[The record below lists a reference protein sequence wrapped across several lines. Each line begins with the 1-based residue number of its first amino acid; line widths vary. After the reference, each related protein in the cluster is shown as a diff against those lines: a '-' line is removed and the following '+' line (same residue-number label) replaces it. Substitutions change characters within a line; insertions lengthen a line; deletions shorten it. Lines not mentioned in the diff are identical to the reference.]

1 LWVRLSVAFS
11 LVVLLGVIMPIVA
24 LNYITESNFGVVLDQ
39 FQLPPEVPDELVMY
53 YRTHNGWAGIQTILS
68 EVNLRLP
75 RGVNGGISLTLA
87 DEGGIILFSGVS
99 DQADHQLTP
108 AERAKAIPIVVDG
121 RTRGYVQLQRFIP
134 RIPDQAQ
141 QFIIQQ
147 VSRILIVILIAGGV
161 IGILAGTLVSR
172 TLTAPLAKLAAGARE
187 FQKDLSKRIE
197 VKGSTEV
204 RQAAVAFN
212 EMAAAL
218 QQAETQR
225 RNLTADVAHEL
236 RTPLTVLRA
245 NLQAL
250 LDGVYPLTQE
260 EIQSLM
266 HQTDLLNRLVNDLHE
281 LAQAEARQ
289 LHINR
294 QPVDLRQVVESAAQP
309 FETMTENHQVRL
321 ICVVPPEPLIV
332 AGDANRLQQ
341 VVNNLLQNALTHTP
355 DGGEIEIRLDPVDGS
370 AQIAVRDSGS
380 GIAPEHLPH
389 VFDRFYRADRS
400 RTRATGGAGLG
411 LTIVKAIVEL
421 HGGVV
426 RASSDGIPG
435 RGSTFIITLPLI

>member
-1 LWVRLSVAFS
+1 LSVAFS
-11 LVVLLGVIMPIVA
+11 LVVLLGVVMPIVA
-24 LNYITESNFGVVLDQ
+24 LNYITVSNFGLVLDQ
-39 FQLPPEVPDELVMY
+39 FQLPPEVPEQLAMY
-53 YRTHNGWAGIQTILS
+53 YRTHNGWAGIETILS

-87 DEGGIILFSGVS
+87 DEGGIILFNGGPDPASE
-99 DQADHQLTP
+99 QLTP
-108 AERAKAIPIVVDG
+108 DERAKAFPIVVDG
-121 RTRGYVQLQRFIP
+121 RTRGYIQLQRFIP

-147 VSRILIVILIAGGV
+147 VSRILIVILISGGV
-161 IGILAGTLVSR
+161 IGIVAGTLVSR

-266 HQTDLLNRLVNDLHE
+266 DQTDLLSRLVNDLHE

-309 FETMTENHQVRL
+309 FETMAENHQVRL
-321 ICVVPPEPLIV
+321 ICAVPPEPLVV

-341 VVNNLLQNALTHTP
+341 VVNNLLQNALVHTP
-355 DGGEIEIRLDPVDGS
+355 GGGEIEIRLAPVDGS
-370 AQIAVRDSGS
+370 ARITVRDTGS

-400 RTRATGGAGLG
+400 RARATGGAGLG

-421 HGGVV
+421 HGGSV

-435 RGSTFIITLPLI
+435 HGSTFTITLPLI